1 MSSTLPLLVDGAWL
15 EARIVDPG
23 LRVID
28 ASWYLPSENRDAR
41 AEYREAHIPGAIY
54 LDLSVDLADPDA
66 PVRNTL
72 AAPDALA
79 RALGSAGISN
89 AHDVVIYDRK
99 AGYSA
104 GRVWWILR
112 YLGHQRA
119 ALLDGG
125 FEGWSSEGRRLSR
138 EDVTREAQD
147 FVAAPEPAWLSSSA
161 DIASVL
167 ERDEARILDARSS
180 ERFRGEG
187 PEPAGHPGHIPGA
200 RNLPWS
206 DNLHGDPGR
215 FRPIP
220 ELRKLY
226 EDAGVRFDAPVI
238 TTCGSGVT
246 AALEAFVRTRA
257 GHPEVSVYDGSW
269 AEWGNADGFPIET
282 GPAR

>member
-1 MSSTLPLLVDGAWL
+1 MSGALPLLVDGAWL
-15 EARIVDPG
+15 EARLGNPS

-28 ASWYLPSENRDAR
+28 ASWYLASEKRDAR
-41 AEYREAHIPGAIY
+41 AEYRAAHIPNAVY

-79 RALGSAGISN
+79 GRLGSAGISN

-104 GRVWWILR
+104 GRIWWILR
-112 YLGHQRA
+112 YLGHRRA

-125 FEGWSSEGRRLSR
+125 FERWCAEGRRQSR
-138 EDVTREAQD
+138 EAVTLEAHD

-161 DIASVL
+161 DVASSL
-167 ERDEARILDARSS
+167 EREEVRILDARSS

-187 PEPAGHPGHIPGA
+187 PEPARHAGHIPGA

-206 DNLHGDPGR
+206 DNLHGDPGC

-246 AALEAFVRTRA
+246 AALEAFLLTLA